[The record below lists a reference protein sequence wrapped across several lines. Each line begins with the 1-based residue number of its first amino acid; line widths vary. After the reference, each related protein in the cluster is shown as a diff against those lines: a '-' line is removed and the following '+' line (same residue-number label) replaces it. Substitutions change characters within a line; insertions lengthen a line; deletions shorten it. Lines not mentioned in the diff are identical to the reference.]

1 MAGGIVDIS
10 ASGSSASSRA
20 YVYCVDSWT
29 GAKATYCVAAGSSS
43 APDQSN
49 LQGPDIA
56 YACIQDIYQS
66 GNALIMYKYPD
77 GDYLFTVI
85 EPPDGKEIAVLDA
98 SFSSRQD
105 NASMLPEVEEQ
116 RSFTLLSN
124 PSAKS
129 LDLLVTGK
137 SGENWTLT
145 VFDISGRCV
154 LSDRGVSGEGNS
166 VLNLNTESIPS
177 GTYMI
182 RVEIGGVEEF
192 QSISIVH

>member
-1 MAGGIVDIS
+1 
-10 ASGSSASSRA
+10 
-20 YVYCVDSWT
+20 
-29 GAKATYCVAAGSSS
+29 
-43 APDQSN
+43 
-49 LQGPDIA
+49 
-56 YACIQDIYQS
+56 
-66 GNALIMYKYPD
+66 
-77 GDYLFTVI
+77 
-85 EPPDGKEIAVLDA
+85 
-98 SFSSRQD
+98 
-105 NASMLPEVEEQ
+105 MLPEVEEQ